1 MEKNG
6 ILAVGRGSEHEPAF
20 VEMTYKGDDSKPL
33 VALVGKGVTFDT
45 GGISL
50 KSGRNLSDMRMDM
63 GGAAAVAGALQ
74 LLAQSKAKVNVVG
87 LIQTV
92 ENMSDQNS
100 LLPGDV
106 ITYKN
111 GKTVQVGNTDAEGR
125 LILADGRSRAEELA
139 AD

>member
-50 KSGRNLSDMRMDM
+50 KAGRNLSDMRMDM
-63 GGAAAVAGALQ
+63 CGAAAAAGAMKV
-74 LLAQSKAKVNVVG
+74 LASTKTKINVVA
-87 LIQTV
+87 LIQIVVNMTV
-92 ENMSDQNS
+92 STS
-100 LLPGDV
+100 
-106 ITYKN
+106 
-111 GKTVQVGNTDAEGR
+111 
-125 LILADGRSRAEELA
+125 
-139 AD
+139 